1 MIGGFHLDAGF
12 LVFRVHA
19 DCGRDV
25 ERAGEVVHHRVEK
38 VLHTL
43 VFEGRSTG
51 HWDELVGDG
60 RAADALLEVLESDR
74 FLHQE
79 FFADRFIDIGN
90 GIEQLVVGLV
100 GDFLLL
106 GIEFLDGVGR
116 AKLVVVGEID
126 RLAVDDID
134 LALEVFLGTDRD
146 ENAHGIGAEFF
157 LHFAEHAVEVS
168 TGAVHLVNEH
178 DARHMVLGRLAPD
191 GFGLRLDTGDAAE
204 HDDRAIEYAQ
214 RALHLGGEVH
224 VAGGV
229 DDVDA
234 LLLLGE
240 KLEGPLLHAL
250 PPFGGDGGG
259 CDGDAALAL
268 LFHPVGRGR
277 TVVHLADLV
286 DHAGVEKN
294 PLGEGRLARVDVR
307 RNPDITGAFEHM
319 LAFWTVRIHEGV
331 ARWRGGGL
339 EAEVGEGAVGLSHL
353 VDVVALA
360 HGRALVVGGVLDFV
374 GESHMHRRA
383 FAVAGVGNKPAH
395 RE

>member
-1 MIGGFHLDAGF
+1 MI
-12 LVFRVHA
+12 
-19 DCGRDV
+19 
-25 ERAGEVVHHRVEK
+25 
-38 VLHTL
+38 
-43 VFEGRSTG
+43 
-51 HWDELVGDG
+51 
-60 RAADALLEVLESDR
+60 
-74 FLHQE
+74 
-79 FFADRFIDIGN
+79 
-90 GIEQLVVGLV
+90 
-100 GDFLLL
+100 
-106 GIEFLDGVGR
+106 
-116 AKLVVVGEID
+116 
-126 RLAVDDID
+126 
-134 LALEVFLGTDRD
+134 
-146 ENAHGIGAEFF
+146 
-157 LHFAEHAVEVS
+157 
-168 TGAVHLVNEH
+168 
-178 DARHMVLGRLAPD
+178 LGRLAPD

-224 VAGGV
+224 VAGGI

-353 VDVVALA
+353 VDIVALA